1 MLEVDEI
8 MCSKYSHKTK
18 ETEIF
23 TSPENFY
30 GDLKKLQTH
39 ILELKNL
46 SIKLCQ
52 YEWS

>member
-1 MLEVDEI
+1 MKSCALTI
-8 MCSKYSHKTK
+8 RTK
-18 ETEIF
+18 LKKMKLF

-39 ILELKNL
+39 LLALKNV
-46 SIKLCQ
+46 SIKLGQ